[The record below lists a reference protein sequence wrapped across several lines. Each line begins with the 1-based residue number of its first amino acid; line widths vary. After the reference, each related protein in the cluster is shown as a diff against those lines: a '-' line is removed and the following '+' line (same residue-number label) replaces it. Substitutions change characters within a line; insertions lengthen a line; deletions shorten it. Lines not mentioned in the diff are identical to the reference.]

1 MKKITIVGCGYVG
14 FSIALA
20 AARKYEVVILDI
32 DENKIS
38 KVNSKISPIQDKFID
53 DYLKNNKLNLKAT
66 LSEND
71 AYNDSDLV
79 IIATPTN
86 YNEETN
92 QFDTE
97 SINLVAEYIV
107 NNFTELPIVIK
118 STVPVGFTES
128 ISKKLNTNKILF
140 SPEFL
145 RGEFSP
151 RYFISIKNCC
161 WRKQQLWKVD
171 GKLFK

>member
-1 MKKITIVGCGYVG
+1 MLV
-14 FSIALA
+14 SIA

-38 KVNSKISPIQDKFID
+38 KVNSKISPIQDKFIN

-107 NNFTELPIVIK
+107 NNFKELPIVIK

-145 RGEFSP
+145 REGILSKIP
-151 RYFISIKNCC
+151 YFHQELLLAQTAIMES
-161 WRKQQLWKVD
+161 
-171 GKLFK
+171 